1 MLGTCEKHFRCK
13 LNANY
18 MPTVDMFIQYLLP
31 AKSTEL
37 PYFITFMSFPKEL
50 DIDALVHG
58 ETQVSISVL

>member
-1 MLGTCEKHFRCK
+1 
-13 LNANY
+13 